1 MLLKQKDGSE
11 TRIFKIIDNGLKIVE
26 KSEFG
31 EIERIVAFESIS
43 NDFVKLKF
51 NPVHWIILSVVVV
64 LFIISGFFLKLFGIE
79 GEGRFYYYLII
90 FLTGGLS
97 SILFYGKNETVLSCY
112 GEEGIEFYKDKP
124 TKSEFDSFFKE
135 LFEKRNEVLKEK
147 HGIVS
152 EFISYKEQIE
162 KFNLLHSLGVIS
174 LDEFNEFKDQL
185 NLLAKKDDDEIK
197 FNLN

>member
-1 MLLKQKDGSE
+1 
-11 TRIFKIIDNGLKIVE
+11 
-26 KSEFG
+26 
-31 EIERIVAFESIS
+31 
-43 NDFVKLKF
+43 
-51 NPVHWIILSVVVV
+51 
-64 LFIISGFFLKLFGIE
+64 
-79 GEGRFYYYLII
+79 
-90 FLTGGLS
+90 
-97 SILFYGKNETVLSCY
+97 
-112 GEEGIEFYKDKP
+112 